1 MFGKNKK
8 LTNLSKE
15 DLAELIKRSELINQN
30 LLIAQ
35 ALELQ
40 KRIWLQECF
49 KRLGLNPELRYQID
63 FKDGAVTEAK
73 KDEPVGNKE
82 NLK

>member
-1 MFGKNKK
+1 M
-8 LTNLSKE
+8 SKE

-40 KRIWLQECF
+40 KRVWLHECF
-49 KRLGLNPELRYQID
+49 KRLGLNPEEKYQID
-63 FKDGAVTEAK
+63 FKNGAITEATK
-73 KDEPVGNKE
+73 NELEITKANPK
-82 NLK
+82 